1 MDGIREALNKE
12 ENIVL
17 VTLTH
22 TDGSTPRKAGTNMI
36 VYPDASIIGTI
47 GGGAFE
53 FQAIKKAR
61 EVYETKQSVYWK
73 CDLEDL
79 GMACGGKG
87 SVLIEYI

>member
-1 MDGIREALNKE
+1 MDCVLKALAQE
-12 ENIVL
+12 VSIVL

-22 TDGSTPRKAGTNMI
+22 TDGSTPRKAGAKMI

-53 FQAIKKAR
+53 FQAIKKAL
-61 EVYETKQSVYWK
+61 EVYNTKQSIHWQ

-79 GMACGGKG
+79 GMACGGQG